1 MHNRLQVQIVIS
13 YPDKKKLKI
22 SNQSPWPCDSWDLEL
37 QKSAMSQ
44 RVKWIRRCICR
55 IRKTRSKRVFQ
66 RQNWDYLPHGIRG
79 LSFTVAVCAVSQCM
93 RQATY
98 NVHLYCTCIT
108 RNFQCNLNLG
118 KQAQK
123 TFRRYFTLGVW
134 GGHTIDTEKFL
145 HSAENKR
152 VHLENFRRNYKLG
165 VGRHHGIYRN
175 FKSYTENR
183 CHTVVLVN
191 FCTCCTICQAL
202 VSLGNITNSGESM
215 SSGGTNMGWQRVCVS
230 VRLCV
235 CVS

>member
-1 MHNRLQVQIVIS
+1 M
-13 YPDKKKLKI
+13 
-22 SNQSPWPCDSWDLEL
+22 
-37 QKSAMSQ
+37 
-44 RVKWIRRCICR
+44 
-55 IRKTRSKRVFQ
+55 
-66 RQNWDYLPHGIRG
+66 
-79 LSFTVAVCAVSQCM
+79 
-93 RQATY
+93 
-98 NVHLYCTCIT
+98 
-108 RNFQCNLNLG
+108 
-118 KQAQK
+118 
-123 TFRRYFTLGVW
+123 

-230 VRLCV
+230 VCLCV
-235 CVS
+235 CVSVCLCVCVLIMTCAEWHTHVHVHVHVAL